1 MLSKVLEASYPK
13 PNCQLR
19 QPSLASF
26 APVVSLDASPF
37 ISLFK
42 LKSLSTLAQA
52 ESIRLF
58 RTVLAKRP
66 EKTIAVVTHWGVTC
80 SIQLCS
86 RRIWNSLWL

>member
-1 MLSKVLEASYPK
+1 MQGRRPEHVEQVLEASYPK

-26 APVVSLDASPF
+26 APVVRLDASPF
-37 ISLFK
+37 IQPFQTEEFVNT
-42 LKSLSTLAQA
+42 STA

-66 EKTIAVVTHWGVTC
+66 EKPLRW
-80 SIQLCS
+80 
-86 RRIWNSLWL
+86 